1 MLNLEF
7 NPSFPDRTLWQG
19 SSPTIR
25 SPGGGRGAKELR
37 EIKGNESKYLQMKEK
52 TKVYHGRGEKKFMKE
67 REGIFFS
74 DLKSVRYLVK

>member
-1 MLNLEF
+1 
-7 NPSFPDRTLWQG
+7 
-19 SSPTIR
+19 
-25 SPGGGRGAKELR
+25 LR